1 MNIDIQ
7 EIYRPILTHFR
18 RSRLRKFYEL
28 FEITARTKI
37 LDVGGNTF
45 FWDLARSE
53 GLTVPK
59 ITIINVYPNL
69 DPLPEN
75 IDWVVGDG
83 KKLPFED
90 LAFDLAFSN
99 SVIEHLYDW
108 ESQVEFANEIPRIA
122 SNYFVQTPS
131 KNFIVE
137 PHFITPFIHWLPKN
151 IQKKLVRNFTVWGLI
166 TRPTPEHCEKILA
179 ELRLLNQEEMVRLF
193 PESKLEIER
202 VLAWEKSIIAIK
214 K

>member
-1 MNIDIQ
+1 MDIQ
-7 EIYRPILTHFR
+7 QIYRPILSYFR
-18 RSRLRKFYEL
+18 RQRLQKFYQ
-28 FEITARTKI
+28 FFNITANTKL

-59 ITIINVYPNL
+59 ITIINVYQNT

-75 IDWVVGDG
+75 IEWVVGDG

-90 LAFDLAFSN
+90 FAFDLAFSN
-99 SVIEHLYDW
+99 SVIEHLYNW
-108 ESQVEFANEIPRIA
+108 ESQVEFANEIQRVA

-137 PHFITPFIHWLPKN
+137 PHFITPFIHWFPKN
-151 IQKKLVRNFTVWGLI
+151 IQQKLLRNFTVWGLI
-166 TRPTPEHCEKILA
+166 TRPTPEYCEQMLA
-179 ELRLLNQEEMVRLF
+179 ELRLLNGEEMAQLF
-193 PESKLEIER
+193 PDSKLEIER
-202 VLAWEKSIIAIK
+202 TLGWEKSIIAVK

>member
-1 MNIDIQ
+1 MDIQ
-7 EIYRPILTHFR
+7 TIYRPILTYFR
-18 RSRLRKFYEL
+18 RQRLRKFYE
-28 FEITARTKI
+28 FFNITPNTKI

-59 ITIINVYPNL
+59 ITIINVYPNH

-75 IDWVVGDG
+75 IEWVVGDG
-83 KKLPFED
+83 KKLPFAD

-108 ESQVEFANEIPRIA
+108 ESQVGFANEIKRVA

-166 TRPTPEHCEKILA
+166 TRPTPEYCEQMLA
-179 ELRLLNQEEMVRLF
+179 ELRLLNGEEMARLF
-193 PESKLEIER
+193 PGSKLEIER
-202 VLAWEKSIIAIK
+202 VLGWEKSIIAMK
-214 K
+214 E

>member
-1 MNIDIQ
+1 MDIQ
-7 EIYRPILTHFR
+7 TIYRPILTYFR
-18 RSRLRKFYEL
+18 RQRLRKFYE
-28 FEITARTKI
+28 FFNITPDTKI

-45 FWDLARSE
+45 FWDLASSQ
-53 GLTVPK
+53 GFTVPK
-59 ITIINVYPNL
+59 ITIINVYPNH

-75 IDWVVGDG
+75 IEWVVGDG
-83 KKLPFED
+83 KKLPFAD

-108 ESQVEFANEIPRIA
+108 ESQVEFANEIKRVA

-166 TRPTPEHCEKILA
+166 TRPTPEYCQQMLA
-179 ELRLLNQEEMVRLF
+179 ELRLLNGKEMAKLF
-193 PESKLEIER
+193 PGSKLEIER
-202 VLAWEKSIIAIK
+202 VLGWEKSIIALK
-214 K
+214 Q